1 VTIPLA
7 DLMQQLR
14 GAGLTSTGQVLSPAT
29 VRRLA
34 CDAQLLP
41 MVLGGH
47 SELLDLGHGER
58 YFTPAQRHAVAR
70 RDGHCTYPGC
80 TRPAAWCDVHHLRW
94 WSRGGPTD
102 LDNAALLCER
112 HHTLVHHQDLH
123 GTVNQ
128 HGVTWHRRPPP
139 DSDDATS
146 ETPPEPG

>member
-1 VTIPLA
+1 MTIPLA

-14 GAGLTSTGQVLSPAT
+14 GAGLTSTGQVLFPAT

-47 SELLDLGHGER
+47 SELLDLGPASATSPPRNDAPSPAATGTAP
-58 YFTPAQRHAVAR
+58 TPAAPDPPHGATSTTC
-70 RDGHCTYPGC
+70 GG
-80 TRPAAWCDVHHLRW
+80 AA
-94 WSRGGPTD
+94 GAGPTD

-112 HHTLVHHQDLH
+112 HHTLVHRQDLH